1 MKRDVEKA
9 LLWLYN
15 SDIIVSS
22 DLNVFVFRPLHRTM
36 SAKRKNTPIKY
47 STDEHDSLTHHH
59 HHQHIDNALAAQQHD
74 NMDSDDTA
82 FNDVSAHLMTQRQES
97 DSHQACDASLDS
109 DGYSERSNS
118 PRDDVSMEHAR
129 DSDSPGSDTGR
140 PRSKKQRLL
149 ASLHHDGS
157 ASRSAYHG
165 SHRYSPYAP
174 RSPPQ
179 QPSHIELNLINNNL
193 KTAAV
198 TSSVAAENNTTNQTH
213 SEMSSHSNR
222 SDDDVTDAEADLKR
236 INDVN
241 INIIQR
247 LQSSIDSGDGSVDVD
262 THVKKGIN
270 SIIESGESVAEKQRR
285 FDAMILQIQTLK
297 ETLGRENDLKVGA
310 KTLPLTHVTSFVS
323 SRMLPLYCYV
333 VVG

>member
-1 MKRDVEKA
+1 
-9 LLWLYN
+9 
-15 SDIIVSS
+15 
-22 DLNVFVFRPLHRTM
+22 M

-47 STDEHDSLTHHH
+47 STDEHDSLTHH

-129 DSDSPGSDTGR
+129 DSDSPGSDAGR

-174 RSPPQ
+174 RSPPPQ

-222 SDDDVTDAEADLKR
+222 SDDDVTDAEADLR
-236 INDVN
+236 RMNDVN

-247 LQSSIDSGDGSVDVD
+247 LRSSIDGGGDGSVDVD
-262 THVKKGIN
+262 THVMKGIS
-270 SIIESGESVAEKQRR
+270 SIIGSGESVAEKQRR

-310 KTLPLTHVTSFVS
+310 KVFLLHTSPASFLLV
-323 SRMLPLYCYV
+323 CYR
-333 VVG
+333 